1 MHSTPTTM
9 DKILIYPP
17 QGDEPIIEAP
27 LNSGAKIVCKLMG
40 EYYIELQFSHTS
52 TLPLV
57 RGSYINYNGWI
68 YYLRRDAAP
77 ESLSDIDGY
86 RYTLKF
92 YGLQHLMED
101 CVLRWRTGGNNEITF
116 NLTTNLD
123 TFASLLV
130 ENMTAYMGN
139 AYDILWTYTA
149 VSEDISAQT
158 KGLSFDGASCWQAMD
173 NIAKAFGV
181 EWSVREVAS
190 GGKRS
195 LAICFGKVD
204 TGEYIDVREGEIVT
218 RFPQARRGDDE
229 NYGTRFYVY
238 GSTKNIPDDYY
249 ESVVGGT
256 TNHISE
262 KRLHLPNGQEYIDAI
277 PNLSPTQIIEKKI
290 ILDDVF
296 PENTET
302 ITAVEEVEREI
313 IEGQKNT
320 AYVIV
325 CANTDFDPETM
336 KVGTLGATFTSG
348 ALKGRSFNISLMNWV
363 KGKAF
368 SRKFEIVAEV
378 EGTNGSSQIIIPNEH
393 IKPNVGDSF
402 VLTGV
407 TLPREKVAQAENRL
421 LKRGKELV
429 KQYYSDTNIYDC
441 PTNHVY
447 CCKNN
452 ISLALG
458 QRVRLMGAHFGA
470 EGRKSRVQGFEKS
483 LYAEFK
489 ATYNIGDNT
498 IYNKTVSAIHTALTV
513 VKEDI
518 GFATNKIGQT
528 DGKVQIISR
537 DSNDNK
543 ENIDKISNDRQ
554 LYINE
559 ELTLKTD
566 VDALDKSYG
575 DFVSRYEELRDVNG
589 ELLIDANGQALRVR
603 VPSDEYTHFKVAA
616 KAYENELK
624 AVILSQG
631 IVEPNEAFVAA
642 RTNYY
647 KVRAELQK
655 SISTGTKESV
665 EAVGQGVDDL
675 DYLRQTFGEDNVAD
689 SNGVTLSRM
698 MSVKDENNNVVA
710 GLYGGGVES
719 LNSEFEDDRHGTLMF
734 FAGAE
739 SAQKANEANHR
750 VYEDGSVYTKTGIF
764 EGVVKHRMVD
774 ITLPRL
780 SEILSDTGELI
791 DGNNTYIITP
801 DMMSAI
807 MNFTNKNVP
816 DIFQFTS
823 SDRIAFIMPV
833 LYNNTLYEANGITT
847 KDELR
852 GLIGTRFIIYNNTP
866 AFIHFCGRRYW
877 PNPAQGEA
885 EFSNTDVCYDDWI
898 IGTDRMAIAECKI
911 DLDNRG
917 AEVVYWD
924 IRIGRQ
930 YRYDL
935 S

>member
-40 EYYIELQFSHTS
+40 EYYIELSFQHTAI
-52 TLPLV
+52 LPLV
-57 RGSYINYNGWI
+57 RGSYITYNDRI

-77 ESLSDIDGY
+77 ESLSNVDGY
-86 RYTLKF
+86 RYVLKF

-101 CVLRWRTGGNNEITF
+101 CVFRWLTGINKETTF

-130 ENMTAYMGN
+130 ENMTTYMGN
-139 AYDILWTYTA
+139 THNAIWSYTPI
-149 VSEDISAQT
+149 SEDMRKQT
-158 KGLSFDGASCWQAMD
+158 KGISFDGISCWQAMD
-173 NIAKAFGV
+173 NIAKAFEV
-181 EWSVREVAS
+181 EWSVTEVVS
-190 GGKRS
+190 NSKRM
-195 LAICFGKVD
+195 LAIKFGNIEV
-204 TGEYIDVREGEIVT
+204 GEYIDIREGEIIS
-218 RFPQARRGDDE
+218 RFPAARRGEDD
-229 NYGTRFYVY
+229 NFGNRFYVF
-238 GSTKNIPDDYY
+238 GGTKNIPDDYY
-249 ESVVGGT
+249 ITEVGGT

-262 KRLHLPNGQEYIDAI
+262 KRLHLPNGKEYIDVV
-277 PNLSPTQIIEKKI
+277 PGLSPIEVIEKTI
-290 ILDDVF
+290 ILDDIF

-302 ITAVEEVEREI
+302 ITSIMEVDREI
-313 IEGQKNT
+313 ISGEKNT
-320 AYVIV
+320 AYVVV
-325 CANTDFDPETM
+325 CENTAFDPGTM
-336 KVGTLGATFTSG
+336 KIGTLGATFTSG
-348 ALKGRSFNISLMNWV
+348 ALEGREFELSVKRGIEKGFN
-363 KGKAF
+363 GQ
-368 SRKFEIVAEV
+368 FEIIAKV
-378 EGTNGSSQIIIPNEH
+378 EGAGGSNQIIIPNEY
-393 IKPNVGDSF
+393 IKPAIGDTF

-407 TLPREKVAQAENRL
+407 KLPDANIREAEYKL
-421 LKRGKELV
+421 LRKGEELV
-429 KQYYSDTNIYDC
+429 HQYYADTNIYDC
-441 PTNHVY
+441 TTNPVFCYNNHV
-447 CCKNN
+447 
-452 ISLALG
+452 SMTLG
-458 QRVRLMGAHFGA
+458 QRVRLLGSHFGTN
-470 EGRKSRVQGFEKS
+470 GRKSRIQGFEKS

-575 DFVSRYEELRDVNG
+575 DFVSRYEELRDDNG

-624 AVILSQG
+624 AVIQSQG
-631 IVEPNEAFVAA
+631 IVEPSEAFILA
-642 RTNYY
+642 RNNYY
-647 KVRAELQK
+647 EVRKYLK
-655 SISTGTKESV
+655 MIISDGTKERIDS
-665 EAVGQGVDDL
+665 GLSDL
-675 DYLRQTFGEDNVAD
+675 EYLKNTFGEDNVAD

-780 SEILSDTGELI
+780 SGILSNTGELI
-791 DGNNTYIITP
+791 DGNNKYIITP

-823 SDRIAFIMPV
+823 SDHIAFIMPV
-833 LYNNTLYEANGITT
+833 LYNNTLYGANGITT

-898 IGTDRMAIAECKI
+898 IETDRMAIAECKI
-911 DLDNRG
+911 DFDNRG

>member
-1 MHSTPTTM
+1 M

-101 CVLRWRTGGNNEITF
+101 CVFRWRTGGNNEITF

-123 TFASLLV
+123 TFASLLA

-158 KGLSFDGASCWQAMD
+158 KGLSFNGASCWQAMD
-173 NIAKAFGV
+173 DIAKAFGV

-190 GGKRS
+190 GSKRA

-302 ITAVEEVEREI
+302 ITAVEEVKREI

-320 AYVIV
+320 AYVLV

-348 ALKGRSFNISLMNWV
+348 ALKDRSFNISLMNWV
-363 KGKAF
+363 KGKPF

-393 IKPNVGDSF
+393 IKPNVGDTF

-407 TLPREKVAQAENRL
+407 TLPREKVVQAENRL
-421 LKRGKELV
+421 LRRGKELV

-566 VDALDKSYG
+566 VEALDKSYG

-603 VPSDEYTHFKVAA
+603 VPSEKYTHFKVVA

-624 AVILSQG
+624 AVIQSQG
-631 IVEPNEAFVAA
+631 IVEPSEAFVAA

-675 DYLRQTFGEDNVAD
+675 KYLSQVFGEDNNQYSSGAV
-689 SNGVTLSRM
+689 LSRLLG
-698 MSVKDENNNVVA
+698 VKSGDADNPDTVA
-710 GLYGGGVES
+710 GLYGGGVEA
-719 LNSEFEDDRHGTLMF
+719 LDDIGFKNADGQTLMM

-739 SAQKANEANHR
+739 GIDNAKNAAFR
-750 VYEDGSVYTKTGIF
+750 VYGDGSVFQGK
-764 EGVVKHRMVD
+764 GVFGGVIMRQPTVLRPDNIERYISGYKEFGD
-774 ITLPRL
+774 GTLAAQIDL
-780 SEILSDTGELI
+780 AKVGSYIILSGFDNTPSTGEYKEL
-791 DGNNTYIITP
+791 GFPYY
-801 DMMSAI
+801 
-807 MNFTNKNVP
+807 
-816 DIFQFTS
+816 S
-823 SDRIAFIMPV
+823 SDDNTEP
-833 LYNNTLYEANGITT
+833 LYGLEYCMS
-847 KDELR
+847 
-852 GLIGTRFIIYNNTP
+852 LIGTSILVYVDSDWDTTGMCLSAPIINNNWLSFGCLQAAKGT
-866 AFIHFCGRRYW
+866 
-877 PNPAQGEA
+877 
-885 EFSNTDVCYDDWI
+885 I
-898 IGTDRMAIAECKI
+898 IMLTCQAGTD
-911 DLDNRG
+911 
-917 AEVVYWD
+917 
-924 IRIGRQ
+924 IGGFFNIGWQ
-930 YRYDL
+930 VEFL
-935 S
+935 KSTF